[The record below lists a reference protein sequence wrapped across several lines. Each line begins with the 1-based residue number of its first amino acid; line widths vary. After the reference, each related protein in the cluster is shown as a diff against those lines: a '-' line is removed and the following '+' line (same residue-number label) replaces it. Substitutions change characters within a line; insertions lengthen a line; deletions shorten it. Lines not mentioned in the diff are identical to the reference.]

1 MLCLLVLPSDKDRW
15 GKAAAMDLWPSSSI
29 MIWSGLRAFRI
40 EGGSFP
46 VHVGFTSA
54 PPSLNG
60 TLDAH
65 SVICKQENGMVRIYS
80 RRRRS
85 T

>member
-1 MLCLLVLPSDKDRW
+1 
-15 GKAAAMDLWPSSSI
+15 
-29 MIWSGLRAFRI
+29 LRAFRI